1 MSRHGAYGPPYRPPA
16 DGWHTP
22 PLTYLGGLYQHQRAA
37 LNGLTAYQ
45 NTTQVP
51 LQPNQWGAP
60 VTQYSPDMTGGS
72 GCESH
77 GTPTGAPWINPNF
90 PPSSAVNTFTP
101 NGTVN
106 LGENCRQRG
115 FKNVQAVRQ
124 WHGCFGWTSHD
135 AGAVADTVCETA
147 VNDCNDNAPGA
158 PGYQPTYSTTAF
170 EAYQPTP
177 DQTKYTTL
185 TVAANYSYTWTNYA
199 DSGPGDTYTAPWTQ
213 IQKTAGASGSR
224 SVNAN
229 SGLITSTLSTTETDY
244 LFNESDSDN
253 LDLLSTVT
261 NGNGYSVEFGSGPPE
276 IHVPIKYG
284 STVVDAD
291 ISADVHGL
299 ADIPAIASAVTLWN
313 GTKDEWNYLQSP
325 TPTCDLAII
334 PTSTGGYSITDS
346 YAVYGPERTGS
357 DPFATATLAITV
369 SRSATVYSWDIQ
381 ISCWTFDGSINNI
394 VLNYTGS
401 LTLSNPNTASSLYT
415 DLKSLLGYWNL
426 ADDGQYPPRTDGLWQ
441 VAPLMSRDE
450 AQQDV
455 SPVGFNQYYMD
466 DLTSPTVD
474 GTGLAPYTAGWQPT
488 YTQTGWRDPAAWGF
502 SFAPGESPATAAA
515 TGLVQ
520 FAETGVVL
528 GAPSTAGTQNYFDF
542 RAVIWKACLSAYSG
556 VGEYV
561 DWYIYGWGQ
570 WLTDAIAATGAQ
582 LPLTATQ
589 WTNNWNAYN
598 RPPYAWLV
606 QGDHQ
611 VYDQDGTPSP
621 DFDMQPP
628 RPDALWAQK
637 CVEYTDLWPS
647 YNFFRP
653 AGPDKFA
660 YDETTVCCVS
670 GLNTPTTYGFF
681 TSTDYQGNPITLTP
695 PAGSIWGGPA
705 VGGFYDITVS
715 GSTVTLG
722 TKRYSVPSD
731 WTTRSGDAGSCFG
744 MLRFT
749 SDSATVPAIIGR
761 AAVTVSGTTASFTL
775 PQTAFG
781 LNATG
786 TEQVDIYNA
795 SMTLLA
801 SSVTATRSGS
811 GDSPTQF
818 TTATAYPAAAWVMI
832 HGAPDWCWDDNGRK
846 GDFVYL
852 DWTWNYRLPGE
863 VSRLATA
870 TDCSANTPPSGSPSA
885 PVSAYSGFTQTQNA
899 IAFKPCCPMAVCIS
913 PNGETFTN
921 GITYPFPPTFAFD
934 DRYGARW
941 QAEIESAMCP
951 SWYQTPHTP
960 CGLSGSWA
968 MDDGT
973 CMTGGDGVTYY
984 AHYPLVEARISVPT
998 NGGYSGTETAPTP
1011 PTGIGYLSPVT
1022 NVGGLGAPGMIGFD
1036 PGSGN
1041 PSPAWTFWGYRSNIE
1056 STCGGCAFDYAD
1068 MENLPCVS
1076 SYVYTPPAPP
1086 ADIGTSAGT
1095 AGSGGLT

>member
-1 MSRHGAYGPPYRPPA
+1 
-16 DGWHTP
+16 
-22 PLTYLGGLYQHQRAA
+22 
-37 LNGLTAYQ
+37 
-45 NTTQVP
+45 
-51 LQPNQWGAP
+51 
-60 VTQYSPDMTGGS
+60 
-72 GCESH
+72 
-77 GTPTGAPWINPNF
+77 
-90 PPSSAVNTFTP
+90 
-101 NGTVN
+101 
-106 LGENCRQRG
+106 
-115 FKNVQAVRQ
+115 
-124 WHGCFGWTSHD
+124 
-135 AGAVADTVCETA
+135 
-147 VNDCNDNAPGA
+147 
-158 PGYQPTYSTTAF
+158 
-170 EAYQPTP
+170 
-177 DQTKYTTL
+177 
-185 TVAANYSYTWTNYA
+185 
-199 DSGPGDTYTAPWTQ
+199 
-213 IQKTAGASGSR
+213 
-224 SVNAN
+224 
-229 SGLITSTLSTTETDY
+229 
-244 LFNESDSDN
+244 
-253 LDLLSTVT
+253 
-261 NGNGYSVEFGSGPPE
+261 VEFGSSPPN

-284 STVVDAD
+284 STEVDAD

-299 ADIPAIASAVTLWN
+299 ADIPGIASAVTLWN

-346 YAVYGPERTGS
+346 YVVYGPERTGS

-466 DLTSPTVD
+466 DLSNPASD
-474 GTGLAPYTAGWQPT
+474 SNGYAPWSTAPGSS
-488 YTQTGWRDPAAWGF
+488 QTGGQWHVVSGQAGDWTPTWNQRAWFDPNAYGWAYAA
-502 SFAPGESPATAAA
+502 GEDGSNSTS

-528 GAPSTAGTQNYFDF
+528 GGPSTTGTQNYFDF
-542 RAVIWKACLSAYSG
+542 RAVIWKSCLYTSDGGS
-556 VGEYV
+556 YV

-606 QGDHQ
+606 HGDQQ

-621 DFDMQPP
+621 DYDMQPP

-637 CVEYTDLWPS
+637 CVEFADLWPS

-670 GLNTPTTYGFF
+670 GLTTAGTGGTF
-681 TSTDYQGNPITLTP
+681 TSQDYTGSSITLTP
-695 PAGSIWGGPA
+695 TSGSIWGGPS

-731 WTTRSGDAGSCFG
+731 WTTRSGDAGTCFG

-749 SDSATVPAIIGR
+749 KDGATVPAIIGR
-761 AAVTVSGTTASFTL
+761 AAVTVSGATASFTL

-781 LNATG
+781 LNAAG
-786 TEQVDIYNA
+786 TESVDIYNA

-818 TTATAYPAAAWVMI
+818 TTATAYPTAAWVII

-863 VSRLATA
+863 VSRLAGQ
-870 TDCSANTPPSGSPSA
+870 TDCSGNTPPSGSPSA

-899 IAFKPCCPMAVCIS
+899 IAFKPCCAMAICIS

-921 GITYPFPPTFAFD
+921 GVTYPFPSTFAFD

-941 QAEIESAMCP
+941 QAEIESVMVP
-951 SWYQTPHTP
+951 SWWQTPHTP
-960 CGLSGSWA
+960 CGLSGSWS

-973 CMTGGDGVTYY
+973 CRTSGDGVTYY

-1036 PGSGN
+1036 PSSGN
-1041 PSPAWTFWGYRSNIE
+1041 PSPAWTVWGYRANIE
-1056 STCGGCAFDYAD
+1056 ADCGCAFGYAD
-1068 MENLPCVS
+1068 IENLPC
-1076 SYVYTPPAPP
+1076 
-1086 ADIGTSAGT
+1086 
-1095 AGSGGLT
+1095 